1 MTESGRKS
9 QKLVEAAFV
18 EIEENAWK
26 DISSE
31 EAETFM
37 KIYHKI
43 YGNLSETVRGNRE
56 RRKVTNEQLKKIR
69 NISGSVCL

>member
-1 MTESGRKS
+1 M
-9 QKLVEAAFV
+9 LVEAAFV

-43 YGNLSETVRGNRE
+43 ITICLRQAA
-56 RRKVTNEQLKKIR
+56 RKQGKKES
-69 NISGSVCL
+69 NK